1 MSRKK
6 LLRRAAAAVRQARA
20 EGVDIPRQLTKRS
33 KKKRTVVD
41 EDVLEKLKNARKEL
55 KKNRKAAIR
64 DTPNHDDFAPRPKA
78 TFSWGFEPGQLVT
91 IKANPGKRALSM
103 MRYSE
108 PNRVIL
114 LLSLKSMVTTLMLWA
129 PTECKHGAVHGC
141 GTYQMMS
148 RLLSYSTQNMSRLK
162 CKKLLQNCVTFFL
175 IDYITSTNNQQR
187 RKHVS

>member
-64 DTPNHDDFAPRPKA
+64 DSPNHDDFAPRPKA

-103 MRYSE
+103 MRYSGTKPGDSALIVE
-108 PNRVIL
+108 VNGDNINVMGPNGMQTWRCSWVWNI
-114 LLSLKSMVTTLMLWA
+114 SDD
-129 PTECKHGAVHGC
+129 E
-141 GTYQMMS
+141 
-148 RLLSYSTQNMSRLK
+148 
-162 CKKLLQNCVTFFL
+162 
-175 IDYITSTNNQQR
+175 
-187 RKHVS
+187 